1 MAKPGDRT
9 IVLTWTKPTAKDLA
23 SIKVVRSVVGR
34 KGTTTVYNGLRNTF
48 TSSGLRNGVVYRF
61 VVVAIDRAGNTS
73 KSVVVTQT
81 PAAPVLASPPAGARV
96 AKPPNLRWARVAS
109 AKYYNVQ
116 LYLNGTKVLSAWPPA
131 ARLQLAR
138 TWAYDGKTYTLKPG
152 RYTWYVWP
160 GIGGRAAAVYGPLL
174 GKSTFVVT
182 PPKV

>member
-1 MAKPGDRT
+1 M
-9 IVLTWTKPTAKDLA
+9 
-23 SIKVVRSVVGR
+23 VGR

-73 KSVVVTQT
+73 KSVVVTET
-81 PAAPVLASPPAGARV
+81 PVAPALASPLAGARV
-96 AKPPNLRWARVAS
+96 ATPPILRWARIAS
-109 AKYYNVQ
+109 ATYYNVQ
-116 LYLNGTKVLSAWPPA
+116 LYLNGTKALSAWPA
-131 ARLQLAR
+131 TTRLQLAR
-138 TWAYDGKTYTLKPG
+138 SWSYDGKAYTLKPG

-182 PPKV
+182 PLKV